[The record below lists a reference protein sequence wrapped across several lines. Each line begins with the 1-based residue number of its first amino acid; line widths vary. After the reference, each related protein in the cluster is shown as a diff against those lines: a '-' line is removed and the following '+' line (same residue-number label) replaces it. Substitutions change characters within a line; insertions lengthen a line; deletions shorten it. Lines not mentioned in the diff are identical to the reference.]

1 MAEDNQVPIFLT
13 VIGGKAYAVLLVAP
27 DLPEDNKAYDALV
40 GFLKNHYEPKPVVIA
55 ERFHFHKRSQA
66 LEESVVQFLA
76 ALRRLATH
84 CKLMKHFEII

>member
-1 MAEDNQVPIFLT
+1 MPVFLT
-13 VIGGKAYAVLLVAP
+13 VIGGKAYAVLLVAT
-27 DLPEDNKAYDALV
+27 DLPEDKAYDALV
-40 GFLKNHYEPKPVVIA
+40 GFFKNHYEPKPVVIA

-76 ALRRLATH
+76 ALRHLATH